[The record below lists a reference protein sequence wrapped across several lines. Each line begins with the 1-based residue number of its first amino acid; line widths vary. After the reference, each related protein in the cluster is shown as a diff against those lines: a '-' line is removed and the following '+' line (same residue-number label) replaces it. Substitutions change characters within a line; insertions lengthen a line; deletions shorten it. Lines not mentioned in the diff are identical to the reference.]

1 MIDLH
6 YSKGEIVGT
15 TPKRAVFLD
24 RDGTINREAGYVD
37 HPDRF
42 ELLPKVGPAVS
53 RLNQAGL
60 SVVVVSNQSGVGRG
74 LFSLELLNDVDMK
87 MKELLA
93 WDGANLDG
101 IYYCPHHPEAKVS
114 EYRKICD
121 CRKPNPGLLQ
131 KASSDLNLDPTR
143 SFMVGDKVRDL
154 KAGWALG
161 TRSILVLS
169 GYGASELNKIM
180 KNQRD
185 KPDHVAQDLAEAAD
199 WILDQID

>member
-1 MIDLH
+1 M
-6 YSKGEIVGT
+6 GT

-24 RDGTINREAGYVD
+24 RDGTINRETGYVD

-60 SVVVVSNQSGVGRG
+60 QVVVVSNQSGVGRG
-74 LFSLELLNDVDMK
+74 IFSLELLNDVDLK

-93 WDGANLDG
+93 RDGAGLDG

-114 EYRKICD
+114 EYRKICE

-131 KASSDLNLDPTR
+131 KASSDLNLDPTC

-169 GYGASELNKIM
+169 GHGASELNRIM
-180 KNQRD
+180 NNQRD
-185 KPDHVAQDLAEAAD
+185 KPDHVAQDLAEAVD

>member
-1 MIDLH
+1 MAA
-6 YSKGEIVGT
+6 
-15 TPKRAVFLD
+15 KRAVFLD

-37 HPDRF
+37 CPDRF
-42 ELLPKVGPAVS
+42 ELLPKVGPAVAG
-53 RLNQAGL
+53 LNQAGL

-74 LFSLELLNDVDMK
+74 LISMESLDDVDLR

-93 WDGANLDG
+93 LDGASLDG
-101 IYYCPHHPEAKVS
+101 IYYCPHHPEAKVL
-114 EYRKICD
+114 EYRKLCE
-121 CRKPNPGLLQ
+121 CRKPKPGLIQ

-143 SFMVGDKVRDL
+143 SFMVGDRVRDL

-169 GYGASELNKIM
+169 GYGASELNTIM
-180 KNQRD
+180 NNQRD
-185 KPDHVAQDLAEAAD
+185 RPDHVARDLAGAAD

>member
-1 MIDLH
+1 MV
-6 YSKGEIVGT
+6 E
-15 TPKRAVFLD
+15 KRAVFLD

-74 LFSLELLNDVDMK
+74 LFSLECLNDVDMK

-93 WDGANLDG
+93 RDGASLDG
-101 IYYCPHHPEAKVS
+101 IYYCLHHPEAKVS
-114 EYRKICD
+114 KYRKICE

-131 KASSDLNLDPTR
+131 KASNDLNLDPTR
-143 SFMVGDKVRDL
+143 SFMVGDKALDL

-161 TRSILVLS
+161 TRSILILS
-169 GYGASELNKIM
+169 GHGESELNKIM
-180 KNQRD
+180 NNQRD
-185 KPDHVAQDLAEAAD
+185 KPDHVAQDLDEAAD